1 MFSCITLLR
10 EQDHV
15 ACGGLRRGNGT
26 QCKNIDTDS
35 NFDVFSKTY
44 LSDPREAVFCR
55 LVFRN
60 GSSSSV
66 LDAILRHTIKF
77 L

>member
-1 MFSCITLLR
+1 M
-10 EQDHV
+10 
-15 ACGGLRRGNGT
+15 ACGGLRRGSGT

-35 NFDVFSKTY
+35 NFDLFSKTY